1 MGWYGWWGW
10 WQSPPSTSK
19 EVINPDHLAKTRRIC
34 KAYASALDTCRKA
47 NPENR
52 TEMCRRLELKL
63 TTCIAER
70 HAAPEADEHRRC
82 YSKVFLTGLYNG
94 LGHCIPYEEAMKQ
107 ALRSKG
113 LYPV

>member
-1 MGWYGWWGW
+1 MDVRVDQDGG
-10 WQSPPSTSK
+10 Q
-19 EVINPDHLAKTRRIC
+19 
-34 KAYASALDTCRKA
+34 LDISYESGYRKA